1 MIELWIAMSLAGL
14 LMVAAAV
21 QLVIARRFRQS
32 FTGQKRGEF
41 AKELPDGKAAVL
53 LALRGAD
60 PSIGSAIHGV
70 LDQTYENFQLHVVV
84 DHASDP
90 AVAIVESIRDQHK
103 NGSRVN
109 ISVLDV
115 NSDRCSLK
123 CLSLSQAAEA
133 LDEETEFVVL
143 IDADV
148 SPHSAWLAS
157 LLQPLSDETV
167 GGVTGTQWFEPPVG
181 AGAGTW
187 LRSVWNSGATILT
200 MYFANPWAGSF
211 AMRRSDLF
219 DSKLVS
225 AWRESMVDDGPI
237 RQALNSL
244 GKRIVFAPSLV
255 MVNREECSLRYTLG
269 WSVRMLT
276 WSRLHEPTFWI
287 TIVHAAF
294 SNFVMLSNFFVL
306 LAGLSGLVAWSV
318 VPVSFVALIA
328 AGFLCAAAYNQARLC
343 VNYSRSLQAG
353 NGSELPVRGS
363 QLFWSF
369 VCAAPAHLMFGW
381 ACFRAI
387 TTRRVVWRGI
397 EYLLGS
403 TGAVRRLNYS
413 PYANQNKSDR
423 NAGPAKHSI

>member
-1 MIELWIAMSLAGL
+1 
-14 LMVAAAV
+14 
-21 QLVIARRFRQS
+21 
-32 FTGQKRGEF
+32 
-41 AKELPDGKAAVL
+41 
-53 LALRGAD
+53 
-60 PSIGSAIHGV
+60 
-70 LDQTYENFQLHVVV
+70 
-84 DHASDP
+84 
-90 AVAIVESIRDQHK
+90 
-103 NGSRVN
+103 
-109 ISVLDV
+109 
-115 NSDRCSLK
+115 
-123 CLSLSQAAEA
+123 
-133 LDEETEFVVL
+133 
-143 IDADV
+143 
-148 SPHSAWLAS
+148 
-157 LLQPLSDETV
+157 
-167 GGVTGTQWFEPPVG
+167 
-181 AGAGTW
+181 
-187 LRSVWNSGATILT
+187 
-200 MYFANPWAGSF
+200 
-211 AMRRSDLF
+211 MRRSDLF